1 MKNTLG
7 KTINQSKTMIQY
19 DENAKRVVANKNILA
34 EILAESTEEFR
45 NVQKKEIIALIEG
58 EPEVSRIPVNP
69 GETNNPLIIGLSNE
83 SKIPYEGTV
92 TFDVRF
98 HIYTPDKKNRI
109 KIIVDVE
116 VQKTYNPGYDL
127 VTRGILYGARMLSEQ
142 VDTEFTIPNYNDVKK
157 VYSIW
162 ICMNSPKY
170 AENTITSYNIQQKDI
185 IGCFPKEKSRY
196 DLLTVVMI
204 RLPKGI
210 SEEEYRLHRLLSTV
224 FSPEM
229 KYDEKKDII
238 EKEYDIPLEGDFERS
253 VNVMCNLSEAV
264 WAEGMEKGME
274 KGQEKL
280 AELIR
285 LLINSDRIDDVKLV
299 TEDKNY
305 REQLL
310 KEYHLD

>member
-1 MKNTLG
+1 
-7 KTINQSKTMIQY
+7 
-19 DENAKRVVANKNILA
+19 
-34 EILAESTEEFR
+34 
-45 NVQKKEIIALIEG
+45 
-58 EPEVSRIPVNP
+58 
-69 GETNNPLIIGLSNE
+69 
-83 SKIPYEGTV
+83 
-92 TFDVRF
+92 
-98 HIYTPDKKNRI
+98 
-109 KIIVDVE
+109 
-116 VQKTYNPGYDL
+116 
-127 VTRGILYGARMLSEQ
+127 
-142 VDTEFTIPNYNDVKK
+142 
-157 VYSIW
+157 
-162 ICMNSPKY
+162 
-170 AENTITSYNIQQKDI
+170 
-185 IGCFPKEKSRY
+185 
-196 DLLTVVMI
+196 MI

-210 SEEEYRLHRLLSTV
+210 SQEEYRLHRLLSTV

-274 KGQEKL
+274 KGVEKGQEKL

-310 KEYHLD
+310 KEYHLDCRV

>member
-1 MKNTLG
+1 M
-7 KTINQSKTMIQY
+7 
-19 DENAKRVVANKNILA
+19 
-34 EILAESTEEFR
+34 
-45 NVQKKEIIALIEG
+45 
-58 EPEVSRIPVNP
+58 
-69 GETNNPLIIGLSNE
+69 
-83 SKIPYEGTV
+83 
-92 TFDVRF
+92 
-98 HIYTPDKKNRI
+98 
-109 KIIVDVE
+109 DVE

-142 VDTEFTIPNYNDVKK
+142 VDTEFTIPNYNDIKK

-185 IGCFPKEKSRY
+185 IGCFPKGKSRY

-210 SEEEYRLHRLLSTV
+210 SQEEYRLHRLLSTV
-224 FSPEM
+224 FSPEI

-264 WAEGMEKGME
+264 WAEGME